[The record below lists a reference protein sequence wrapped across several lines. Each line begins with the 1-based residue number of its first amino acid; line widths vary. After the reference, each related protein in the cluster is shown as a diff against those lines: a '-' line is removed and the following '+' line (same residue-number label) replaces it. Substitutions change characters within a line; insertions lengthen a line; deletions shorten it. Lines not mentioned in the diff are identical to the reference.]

1 MDWHTWHDAYDNPDS
16 YLAHRLTLVKDRIR
30 EALDAAP
37 EGELRVVSLCAGQGR
52 DLIEVLAEH
61 PRNRDVTA
69 RLVELDPRNTEFAR
83 KLAAEAGLDRV
94 EVVTGDAS
102 LTDHY
107 ADFAPADIVVV
118 CGVLGNV
125 VRADMERIV
134 EYCTSLCRPGGTLVW
149 TRTRHFDTP
158 LQQWLEE
165 REFEPMWVSGPEV
178 EHGVGAHRYGGASR
192 QLPPG
197 VSMFDFIGYDVLDA
211 REL

>member
-1 MDWHTWHDAYDNPDS
+1 MDWLTWHDAYDNPDS
-16 YLAHRLTLVKDRIR
+16 YLSSRLVLVKERLR

-61 PRNRDVTA
+61 PRRKDVSA

-83 KLAAEAGLDRV
+83 KLAAKAGLDGV
-94 EVVTGDAS
+94 EVITGDAS
-102 LTDHY
+102 RTDHY
-107 ADFAPADIVVV
+107 ADFAPADVVMV

-134 EYCTSLCRPGGTLVW
+134 DHCTALCRTGGTLVW
-149 TRTRHFDTP
+149 TRTRHFNTP

-165 REFEPMWVSGPEV
+165 REFEPVWVSGPEV
-178 EHGVGAHRYGGASR
+178 EYGVGAHRYRGAAR

-197 VSMFDFIGYDVLDA
+197 VSMFDFVGYDVLDPQ
-211 REL
+211 EL

>member
-1 MDWHTWHDAYDNPDS
+1 MDWLTWHDAYDNPDS
-16 YLAHRLTLVKDRIR
+16 YLSSRLALVKERIR

-61 PRNRDVTA
+61 PRRKDVTA
-69 RLVELDPRNTEFAR
+69 RLVELDARNTEFAR
-83 KLAAEAGLDRV
+83 ELAAEAGLDQV

-107 ADFAPADIVVV
+107 VDFAPADIVMV
-118 CGVLGNV
+118 CGLLGNV
-125 VRADMERIV
+125 VRTDMKRIIDH
-134 EYCTSLCRPGGTLVW
+134 CTALCRTGGTLVW
-149 TRTRHFDTP
+149 TRTRYFGTP

-165 REFEPMWVSGPEV
+165 REFEPVWVSGPEV
-178 EHGVGAHRYGGASR
+178 EHGVGAHRYRGETCQLAS
-192 QLPPG
+192 G
-197 VSMFDFIGYDVLDA
+197 VSMFEFIGYDVLDA